1 VKKLIVAAIMA
12 VALNAAPSLA
22 GSDQSDSDN
31 PDSNYIGVFY
41 PRIDFRGDTG
51 NTFRGM
57 GVRFGSSKANVL
69 GGELSV
75 FKVSQDTGSGAKTEF
90 TGITYDLKLSLPLS
104 PLVAPYGLVGLG
116 RYVLEYP
123 QTVYRGNSN
132 GSGINGYQVGF
143 GLNVNLSIFTLNGG
157 YTRRRMEFDSGTPGD
172 VEMRMQARTF
182 DIGLAVHF

>member
-1 VKKLIVAAIMA
+1 MKKLIVAAIMA
-12 VALNAAPSLA
+12 VVLNATPSLA
-22 GSDQSDSDN
+22 GSDQPGPEN

-75 FKVSQDTGSGAKTEF
+75 FKVSQDIGSGTKTEF
-90 TGITYDLKLSLPLS
+90 TGITYDLKLNLPLS
-104 PLVAPYGLVGLG
+104 PLAPYGLVGLG
-116 RYVLEYP
+116 RYVLENP
-123 QTVYRGNSN
+123 QTVYRGNTD

-157 YTRRRMEFDSGTPGD
+157 YTRRRMQFDAGTPGD
-172 VEMRMQARTF
+172 IEMRMQARSF